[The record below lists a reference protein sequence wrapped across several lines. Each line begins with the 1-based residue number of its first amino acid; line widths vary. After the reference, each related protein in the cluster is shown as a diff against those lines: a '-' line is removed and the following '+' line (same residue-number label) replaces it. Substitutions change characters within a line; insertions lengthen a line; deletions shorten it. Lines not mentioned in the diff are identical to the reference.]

1 MKSERKADVESTT
14 TRAAL
19 LDAAEQIML
28 EEGYAAVS
36 SRRLGAAAG
45 MNPALVYYY
54 FGSMDNLFVELFRR
68 GADRSYQR
76 QIDALASPQPLW
88 ALWEAIH
95 DQSHTALTM
104 EFVALANHRK
114 AIRAEISDSSRR
126 FRTLQLDA
134 VARVLDSYGVTS
146 PIRTPETIVLAM
158 AGISRFL
165 RMEEAFDVDTGHRQI
180 IDLVERFLRELEGE
194 RCPVDGRTPGASR

>member
-1 MKSERKADVESTT
+1 MKSERKTDAESTT

-19 LDAAEQIML
+19 LDAAQQIML
-28 EEGYAAVS
+28 DEGYAAVS

-76 QIDALASPQPLW
+76 QIDALAAPQPLW
-88 ALWEAIH
+88 SLWEAIH

-104 EFVALANHRK
+104 EFVALANHKK

-126 FRTLQLDA
+126 FRKLQLDT
-134 VARVLDSYGVTS
+134 VAKILDGYGFHSET
-146 PIRTPETIVLAM
+146 RTPETIVLTM
-158 AGISRFL
+158 SSISRFL
-165 RMEEAFDVDTGHRQI
+165 RMEEAFDVDTGHRQV
-180 IDLVERFLRELEGE
+180 IDLVEQFLRELEGE
-194 RCPVDGRTPGASR
+194 RRPADRPPTAS